1 MGLLQE
7 IKVPLIAVNDTS
19 LTVVE
24 ISHANGSHVQKG
36 ATVMVF
42 ETSKTTYNVEAEV
55 DGYIN
60 YLCEVGSDYDV
71 NDVVAKIYSEK
82 EEAGT
87 ATIPPAEL
95 QPPVIHHQNGEAV
108 VAAWTGITI
117 FSNGAKKL
125 MEENRLTAEVF
136 AGRDFISANDVESLL
151 GIRKTPAKSK
161 AVAGKQFTVKEEEL
175 PVPANS
181 RKVKLS
187 SSKRREIE
195 YLGKVQSTGLT
206 STINTYVDTDGI
218 FIHINNALAVL
229 KNSLLPVIIY
239 ETARLLKIY
248 PLLNGYFSGD
258 GIVLYN
264 EVNVGFAIDI
274 DKGLKVLN
282 VRNADTKQL
291 SMIEDEIVD
300 LSSKY
305 LDDKLA
311 VEELTDI
318 SFTIT
323 DLSGE
328 EVSFFRPLVNMQN
341 SAILGVSSIDQKLQ
355 RLYLSMSFDHRV
367 TEGKLVAQ
375 FLKDLKNRLES
386 YRGNIGR
393 SITST
398 VTCFKCAKRLSEDLS
413 DTGFAKVLTPSG
425 EEAYICQSCFKG
437 F

>member
-24 ISHANGSHVQKG
+24 ISHANGDHVQKG
-36 ATVMVF
+36 TTVMVF

-55 DGYIN
+55 DGFIN
-60 YLCEVGSDYDV
+60 YLCEVGSDYEV
-71 NDVVAKIYSEK
+71 NDIVARIFSGK
-82 EEAGT
+82 EEADT

-95 QPPVIHHQNGEAV
+95 QPPAVHHQNGQTIA
-108 VAAWTGITI
+108 AAWTGITI

-125 MEENRLTAEVF
+125 MEESKLNTEAF
-136 AGRDFISANDVESLL
+136 AGRDFVNLTDVESLL
-151 GIRKTPAKSK
+151 GIRKTPAAPKT
-161 AVAGKQFTVKEEEL
+161 AAAKQVSAKEQEL

-181 RKVKLS
+181 TKVKLTG
-187 SSKRREIE
+187 SKKREIE

-206 STINTYVDTDGI
+206 STINTHVETDGI

-229 KNSLLPVIIY
+229 KNSLLPVIVY
-239 ETARLLKIY
+239 ETSRLLKIY

-258 GIVLYN
+258 SIILYN
-264 EVNVGFAIDI
+264 DVNIGFAIDI

-291 SMIEDEIVD
+291 SIIENEIVD
-300 LSSKY
+300 LSTKY

-311 VEELTDI
+311 VEELTEI

-328 EVSFFRPLVNMQN
+328 DVSFFRPLVNMQN

-386 YRGNIGR
+386 YRGNGGKTL
-393 SITST
+393 TST
-398 VTCFKCAKRLSEDLS
+398 ITCFKCAKRLSEDLS

>member
-24 ISHANGSHVQKG
+24 INHANGSHVLKG
-36 ATVMVF
+36 TTVMVF

-71 NDVVAKIYSEK
+71 NDIVARIYSEK
-82 EEAGT
+82 DEAGT

-95 QPPVIHHQNGEAV
+95 QPPAIHHQNGETVLAS
-108 VAAWTGITI
+108 WTGITI

-125 MEENRLTAEVF
+125 MEENQLTVEAF
-136 AGRDFISANDVESLL
+136 AGRDFISVNDVESFL
-151 GIRKTPAKSK
+151 GIRKAPAKSK
-161 AVAGKQFTVKEEEL
+161 TMPAKQIGVKDQEP
-175 PVPANS
+175 PVPVNS
-181 RKVKLS
+181 TKIKLT
-187 SSKRREIE
+187 SSKKREIE

-206 STINTYVDTDGI
+206 STVNTYVDTDGI
-218 FIHINNALAVL
+218 FIHINNALTVL
-229 KNSLLPVIIY
+229 KNSLLPVIVY
-239 ETARLLKIY
+239 ETSRLLKIY

-258 GIVLYN
+258 AIVLYN
-264 EVNVGFAIDI
+264 DVNIGFAIDI

-282 VRNADTKQL
+282 IRNADTKQL
-291 SMIEDEIVD
+291 GAIENEIVD

-311 VEELTDI
+311 VEELTEI

-328 EVSFFRPLVNMQN
+328 EVSFFRPLINMQN

-386 YRGNIGR
+386 YRGNRGR
-393 SITST
+393 ALTSAI
-398 VTCFKCAKRLSEDLS
+398 TCFKCAKRLSEDLS

-425 EEAYICQSCFKG
+425 EESYICQSCFKG